1 MGDKTTMTFEELIS
15 PLDKEIFYKTIVDK
29 KPFVIRGGD
38 EKKKFFSEIITWD
51 QISDYLNNDRAVAG
65 FQMIAPGDVKLC
77 MEKSGLEPAK
87 RFSWG
92 RNPQWDKEKAY
103 KLWNQGHSMILTK
116 ASQLTPNMNAIANAL
131 EQGFPEGAAD
141 AHFYCSPDKNAATFP
156 CHADRDDNYLVH
168 AIGTVHWKVWAVR
181 MKRTKENGRWVYHG
195 RSTVSEAEEKD
206 LGNPVIDIY
215 LGPGDLLYIPGGYF
229 HKAEPV
235 GARVSI
241 SVPLMLSDS
250 GETPLNRDYFD
261 FGKNIS

>member
-1 MGDKTTMTFEELIS
+1 MTFDDLIN
-15 PLDKEIFYKTIVDK
+15 PLGRDIFYDTIVDK
-29 KPFVIRGGD
+29 KPFVIRGND
-38 EKKKFFSEIITWD
+38 YKKKFFSEIVTWD

-77 MEKSGLEPAK
+77 MEKGGLEPPK

-116 ASQLTPNMNAIANAL
+116 GSQLTPNMNAVCNAV
-131 EQGFPEGAAD
+131 EQGFPGGATD

-168 AIGTVHWKVWAVR
+168 AIGTVHWKVWNVR
-181 MKRTKENGRWVYHG
+181 MKRELIKGRWTYKG
-195 RSTVSEAEEKD
+195 RSTVSLEEESRMGD
-206 LGNPVIDIY
+206 PVIDIY
-215 LGPGDLLYIPGGYF
+215 LGPGDLLYIPAGYF

-241 SVPLMLSDS
+241 SVPLMLSEHP
-250 GETPLNRDYFD
+250 ETPLNRKYFD